1 MNNMPASMV
10 GIDSLIHA
18 TGHTVPGASP
28 PDSADLQALRDD
40 VREAI
45 VEIYCDHDEKAARR
59 VDHAR
64 DLVRERAAEGSA
76 PSMHLEEAAYHL
88 RQHHPWEALGALR
101 QAGDALLA
109 VQLDRS
115 DRTDLA

>member
-1 MNNMPASMV
+1 MNDTQASMV

-18 TGHTVPGASP
+18 TGHAQPGVSP
-28 PDSADLQALRDD
+28 PASADVNALRDD

-64 DLVRERAAEGSA
+64 GLVREGAAEGSA
-76 PSMHLEEAAYHL
+76 SSMHLEEAAYHL

-109 VQLDRS
+109 AQLDSGTPR
-115 DRTDLA
+115 A

>member
-1 MNNMPASMV
+1 MNNLPASMV

-18 TGHTVPGASP
+18 TGHTLPGASP
-28 PDSADLQALRDD
+28 CTSADVQALRQD

-64 DLVRERAAEGSA
+64 ELVREGAAEGSA

-101 QAGDALLA
+101 QADDALLSA
-109 VQLDRS
+109 QLDDGPR
-115 DRTDLA
+115 RA

>member
-1 MNNMPASMV
+1 MNDTQASMV

-18 TGHTVPGASP
+18 TGHSLPGASP
-28 PDSADLQALRDD
+28 PASADVQALRDD

-64 DLVRERAAEGSA
+64 ELVREGAAEGSA
-76 PSMHLEEAAYHL
+76 SSMHLEEAAYHL
-88 RQHHPWEALGALR
+88 RQHQPWQALGALR
-101 QAGDALLA
+101 QAGDALLSA
-109 VQLDRS
+109 QLDRGE
-115 DRTDLA
+115 RN